1 MELFGFVRFLLA
13 TERAFRFP
21 TERSFRWN
29 FLDLLDFFL
38 LPKGRSDFLPKGR
51 SDGTYKE
58 VFEITESY
66 KKAPTV
72 V

>member
-1 MELFGFVRFLLA
+1 MILQGRSA
-13 TERAFRFP
+13 GST

-51 SDGTYKE
+51 SDATYKE
-58 VFEITESY
+58 VFGR
-66 KKAPTV
+66 
-72 V
+72 